1 MTDKLAQAQNFLK
14 TGQPRAAVQQL
25 RPVLAEQPDLIA
37 AQLLLAE
44 AFLLLGQY
52 PVAAQTLPQNHDAVA
67 LQTLAARIELAQK
80 RARGAALWQT
90 GAFAAGKKLYAE
102 IHTREAELRAH
113 YQPLLTADPANDALW
128 NLLVDVA
135 GNYRLSAAL
144 AGALPDA
151 ASLTRAYL
159 AAVTGDGD
167 HLTQNCRR
175 VTATTFHLP
184 GAWPDAAQICA
195 SITPPARNYQPS
207 RFGAE
212 KSNLQPSA
220 LLPRHT
226 LLLRDA
232 LAYSSGD
239 YLFVGGADGH
249 APWLQGGMWGPHLKR
264 HLGFVLPPPYSV
276 LEGEG
281 LGHAVATL
289 PKPTQTIEQP
299 VAVLGYWNNYG
310 HVLHDVLPQLEDAEA
325 VLGRDFFILAA
336 GGLLPT
342 VQEAFS
348 AMGYPPERF
357 ITIPAGSSATV
368 HTAYCFSP
376 RSQHQRL
383 RLFNLGDE
391 PAHRH
396 YDGALDEGGLDFVKG
411 RLQQRSAS
419 AWRKIYLSRRGTGRA
434 PENETALETMM
445 TEAGFTVIQPETLSF
460 AEQRQ
465 LFAETRVLVGLEG
478 AGLANMLFMPRG
490 GTVLALRSLAWGW
503 TVNCFDEL
511 ARCGGHQL
519 VVMDFAGR
527 QVATEA
533 LKIALRQLG

>member
-1 MTDKLAQAQNFLK
+1 MTDMLAQARRCLQ
-14 TGQPRAAVQQL
+14 TGQARAAVQLL
-25 RPVLAEQPDLIA
+25 RAMGPTPE

-52 PVAAQTLPQNHDAVA
+52 PAATKSLPDTDSA
-67 LQTLAARIELAQK
+67 LRQALAARIDLAQK
-80 RARGAALWQT
+80 RASAAALWKT
-90 GAFAAGKKLYAE
+90 GHFTNGKKLYAE
-102 IHTREAELRAH
+102 IRAREAELRAQ
-113 YQPLLTADPANDALW
+113 YQPVLTANPRDDDVW
-128 NLLVDVA
+128 KLLVDVA

-144 AGALPDA
+144 SGALPDA
-151 ASLTRAYL
+151 ATLARAYL
-159 AAVTGDGD
+159 AAVTGDAE
-167 HLTQNCRR
+167 HPTKHQRR
-175 VTATTFHLP
+175 VVAACFHLP
-184 GAWPDAAQICA
+184 GAWPHTAQICA
-195 SITPPARNYQPS
+195 SVTPSPRSYQPS
-207 RFGAE
+207 RFGSEQPA
-212 KSNLQPSA
+212 LQPAA

-226 LLLRDA
+226 LTLHNA
-232 LAYSSGD
+232 LAYSNGD
-239 YLFVGGADGH
+239 YLCIADEAGN
-249 APWLQGGMWGPHLKR
+249 APWLQGGMWGSQLAR
-264 HLGFVLPPPYSV
+264 HLGFVLPPPFS
-276 LEGEG
+276 LLDGAG

-289 PKPTQTIEQP
+289 PQPTQTIDRP

-325 VLGRDFFILAA
+325 VLGRDFFLLAV
-336 GGLLPT
+336 GGLLPA

-357 ITIPAGSSATV
+357 ITIPAGSSAMV
-368 HTAYCFSP
+368 HQAYCFSP

-396 YDGALDEGGLDFVKG
+396 YDGALDEAGLDFVKA
-411 RLQQRSAS
+411 RLQPRVAS

-434 PENETALETMM
+434 PEHETALETLMSD
-445 TEAGFTVIQPETLSF
+445 AGFTVVQPEALSF

-465 LFAETRVLVGLEG
+465 LFAETRVLIGLEG

-519 VVMDFAGR
+519 MVMDFAGR
-527 QVATEA
+527 QVATDA
-533 LKIALRQLG
+533 LKIALQQLG